1 MANYTAGF
9 KARMIQRMAGP
20 ESISANALSREVG
33 VSQGSLSRWLREA
46 HRVAD
51 MSRKKKTDGGKRQN
65 RNADEKLRIV
75 LEASQLDGEALGAL
89 LRREGIHETDLR
101 EWEAAA
107 KAALSPTSRR
117 SKKASPEAK
126 ELKEV
131 KRDLRRKEKALAEV
145 TAILALKK
153 KIREIWGD
161 EDDDTGTRSE
171 T

>member
-65 RNADEKLRIV
+65 RNAEEKLRIV
-75 LEASQLDGEALGAL
+75 LEASQLDGEALGAVSFRQACL
-89 LRREGIHETDLR
+89 NQGPQAR
-101 EWEAAA
+101 
-107 KAALSPTSRR
+107 
-117 SKKASPEAK
+117 
-126 ELKEV
+126 
-131 KRDLRRKEKALAEV
+131 
-145 TAILALKK
+145 
-153 KIREIWGD
+153 
-161 EDDDTGTRSE
+161 
-171 T
+171 